1 MSISS
6 KHCSLWCGYLDQS
19 KVPALLELTSRREVV
34 NICMKMLKR
43 TMKGKGIES
52 DADAILDN
60 VNKKRL
66 LEEMTSEQRLEC
78 S

>member
-1 MSISS
+1 
-6 KHCSLWCGYLDQS
+6 
-19 KVPALLELTSRREVV
+19 
-34 NICMKMLKR
+34 MKMLKGK
-43 TMKGKGIES
+43 MKGKGVES
-52 DADAILDN
+52 DAILDN

>member
-1 MSISS
+1 
-6 KHCSLWCGYLDQS
+6 
-19 KVPALLELTSRREVV
+19 
-34 NICMKMLKR
+34 MLKR
-43 TMKGKGIES
+43 KMKGKGIES